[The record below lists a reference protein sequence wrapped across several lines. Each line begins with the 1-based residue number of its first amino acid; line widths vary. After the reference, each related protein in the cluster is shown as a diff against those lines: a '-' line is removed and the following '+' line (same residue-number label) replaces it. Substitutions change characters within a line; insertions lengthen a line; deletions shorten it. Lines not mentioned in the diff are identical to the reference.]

1 MALMTKLKHVDRL
14 KDGSLRYRRRIP
26 LAVQE
31 AVGRKVFQQ
40 RLGAKEGSALIR
52 EYAEVERLYEQVVT
66 QRLSQ
71 ARLEALYGVTP
82 REAFRAAQESSE
94 SLWEGVVGL
103 DRTDPADRQIVA
115 ASVTDAEVRR
125 LVLNPKAEEPKPTL
139 KDALKLYRKER
150 VKDDAAMETRV
161 TRVWSELEVA
171 IGDLP
176 LEELKRDHARS
187 VRDHMLS
194 IEKPGGGIRSGAT
207 VKRMLNVVKAVV
219 SFGLLEFDLG
229 DKANPFVGLKVADQ
243 GGREDSKR
251 LPLPA
256 DLTEKF
262 RASLSGDLRHIMTVL
277 DDTGA
282 RVGEIV
288 GIECEDVF
296 LDHEPPHVHIRPNST
311 RGLKTESSNR
321 QIPLTRAAQE
331 ALKLALDNAG
341 EDGPIW
347 PRYARAR
354 GADAASAALMKNL
367 RKLTK
372 EKKFTTHSLRHRF
385 KDRCRDVGMP
395 KNVQDQLLGHSSVDV
410 GERVYGSSEAKLR
423 QAAVWLSKLSD
434 Q

>member
-1 MALMTKLKHVDRL
+1 MAFMTKLKHVDRL

-40 RLGAKEGSALIR
+40 RLSAKEGSALIK
-52 EYAEVERLYEQVVT
+52 EYAEVESLYEQVVA

-71 ARLEALYGVTP
+71 ARLEALWGATP
-82 REAFRAAQESSE
+82 RETYSAALESSE
-94 SLWEGVVGL
+94 SLWEGVTGL
-103 DRTDPADRQIVA
+103 DRTDPSDRQIVA
-115 ASVTDAEVRR
+115 ASVADAEVRK
-125 LVLNPKAEEPKPTL
+125 LLLNPKAEEPKPTL
-139 KDALKLYRKER
+139 KDALKLYKKER
-150 VKDDAAMETRV
+150 VKGDAAMETRV
-161 TRVWSELEVA
+161 IRVWSELENA

-176 LEELKRDHARS
+176 LKELKREHARS
-187 VRDHMLS
+187 VRDYMLS
-194 IEKPGGGIRSGAT
+194 VKKPGGGNRSGAT

-229 DKANPFVGLKVADQ
+229 DKTNPFIGLKVDDQ
-243 GGREDSKR
+243 GEREESKR

-262 RASLSGDLRHIMTVL
+262 RDSLSGDLKHIMTVL
-277 DDTGA
+277 EDTGA

-288 GIECEDVF
+288 GLEWDDVF
-296 LDHEPPHVHIRPNST
+296 LDHETPHIHIRPNAT

-321 QIPLTRAAQE
+321 QVPLAGAALE
-331 ALKLALDNAG
+331 VFKMALESAG
-341 EDGPIW
+341 ERGPIW
-347 PRYARAR
+347 SRYARPR

-372 EKKFTTHSLRHRF
+372 EKKFTIHSLRHGF

-423 QAAVWLSKLSD
+423 QAAFWVLKLSE